1 MCDAYWVTGGMWCN
15 IPFTWHTSQLRAS
28 VMQHGSRLSPQEIP
42 PVTISLHPSSTS
54 RVSHIWVGGR
64 DVAMAWP
71 GYYKTRKCLSHVF
84 SHYHHNQP
92 KCLNTESVPV
102 LVIKTNKTLN
112 VSQQARLGPGQG
124 WSRWVLAV
132 APLNGRAE
140 LSWVVRSN
148 IWKWNRVMCSAS
160 PHQARSCLTTTRPIY
175 HPVGLPP
182 PPPPFQ
188 CNALSVLS

>member
-1 MCDAYWVTGGMWCN
+1 MYNMMCDAYWVTGGMWCN

-112 VSQQARLGPGQG
+112 VSQQGRLGPGQG

-140 LSWVVRSN
+140 LSAVKHLKV
-148 IWKWNRVMCSAS
+148 K
-160 PHQARSCLTTTRPIY
+160 
-175 HPVGLPP
+175 
-182 PPPPFQ
+182 
-188 CNALSVLS
+188 